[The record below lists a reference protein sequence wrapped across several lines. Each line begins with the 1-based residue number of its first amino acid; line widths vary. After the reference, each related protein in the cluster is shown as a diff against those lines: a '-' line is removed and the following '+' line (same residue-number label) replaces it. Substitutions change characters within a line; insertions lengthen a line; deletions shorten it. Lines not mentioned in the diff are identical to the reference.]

1 MKLRI
6 HHFFDI
12 IRDFGIGKK
21 FDPHPY
27 QHSYHK
33 IATLIYNNPKLEIE
47 LVVDS
52 DVVCEGCIHLTGGH
66 CNDTI
71 SHRSDFTSKEAF
83 NNHLD
88 ARIIDVCEI
97 DVSKK
102 YSPKQL
108 VKMADIYI
116 QNIRFIYEGN
126 DAEHTE
132 QRKQNVILGLEDYSA
147 RHNIF

>member
-27 QHSYHK
+27 QHSYHR
-33 IATLIYNNPKLEIE
+33 IAEQILADPNLEIE
-47 LVVDS
+47 ILVGS
-52 DVVCEGCIHLTGGH
+52 DAVCEGCIHLKDEH

-88 ARIIDVCEI
+88 ARIIEACEI
-97 DVSKK
+97 DVSKR

-108 VKMADIYI
+108 VKLADRYI

-126 DAEHTE
+126 DVEHTAL
-132 QRKQNVILGLEDYSA
+132 RKQNVLHGLEIYSGK
-147 RHNIF
+147 HTIF

>member
-1 MKLRI
+1 MLYEVITRI
-6 HHFFDI
+6 AEQI
-12 IRDFGIGKK
+12 LA
-21 FDPHPY
+21 DP
-27 QHSYHK
+27 
-33 IATLIYNNPKLEIE
+33 NLEIE
-47 LVVDS
+47 ILVGS
-52 DVVCEGCIHLTGGH
+52 DAVCEGCIHLKDEH

>member
-6 HHFFDI
+6 HHFFDM
-12 IRDFGIGKK
+12 IRDFGIGKQ

-33 IATLIYNNPKLEIE
+33 VAELILTDPDFNIEIAVGSDAVCKGCRH
-47 LVVDS
+47 LVNS
-52 DVVCEGCIHLTGGH
+52 L

-71 SHRSDFTSKEAF
+71 SHRNDFTSKEAY
-83 NNHLD
+83 NNYLD
-88 ARIIDVCEI
+88 TRIIEVCEV

-108 VKMADIYI
+108 VKMADRYI
-116 QNIRFIYEGN
+116 QNISFIYEGN

-132 QRKQNVILGLEDYSA
+132 QRKQNVILGLEHYA
-147 RHNIF
+147 AKHNIS

>member
-33 IATLIYNNPKLEIE
+33 IASLINDDPNIEIE
-47 LVVDS
+47 IIVGS
-52 DVVCEGCIHLTGGH
+52 DAVCEGCIHLTGGH

-71 SHRSDFTSKEAF
+71 SHRKDFTAKEAF
-83 NNHLD
+83 NNYLD
-88 ARIIDVCEI
+88 TRIIEVCEV

-102 YSPKQL
+102 YSPELL
-108 VKMADIYI
+108 VNLADRYI

-132 QRKQNVILGLEDYSA
+132 QRKQNVILGLKYYSA
-147 RHNIF
+147 KHAIL